1 MTQGDKKRLTPLDLR
16 RPNIK
21 QVQDMGE
28 LNLYVIQDNLK
39 SLVWSHRG
47 QSRKSKEDTP
57 WEQVSLTFYPY
68 ADYEFVFEAIS
79 GSAYRSDIA
88 IDNIV
93 VSQNMCT
100 LCEGDGLFDCQSSKS
115 QLGLFTRTYFGH
127 NSAIFRSSSGKI
139 DI

>member
-1 MTQGDKKRLTPLDLR
+1 MTPFDSPSTPLDPISPQSEGVKLHNE
-16 RPNIK
+16 PNK
-21 QVQDMGE
+21 DMGE

-39 SLVWSHRG
+39 SLVWNHKG

-115 QLGLFTRTYFGH
+115 QLGFFT
-127 NSAIFRSSSGKI
+127 
-139 DI
+139 

>member
-1 MTQGDKKRLTPLDLR
+1 MHIE
-16 RPNIK
+16 PNI
-21 QVQDMGE
+21 DMGE

-39 SLVWSHRG
+39 SLVWNHQG

-115 QLGLFTRTYFGH
+115 QLGFFTRLCLTDQFH
-127 NSAIFRSSSGKI
+127 FRWSNTTLF
-139 DI
+139 

>member
-1 MTQGDKKRLTPLDLR
+1 
-16 RPNIK
+16 
-21 QVQDMGE
+21 MGK

-39 SLVWSHRG
+39 SLVWSHQG

-88 IDNIV
+88 IDDIV

-115 QLGLFTRTYFGH
+115 QLGLFKQNYSPSTATTLQNHCETLTLYINLIKPYILVLECG
-127 NSAIFRSSSGKI
+127 
-139 DI
+139 

>member
-1 MTQGDKKRLTPLDLR
+1 
-16 RPNIK
+16 
-21 QVQDMGE
+21 MGE

-39 SLVWSHRG
+39 SLVWNHQG

-115 QLGLFTRTYFGH
+115 QLGFFTRLRQISFKIVQRDYFDD
-127 NSAIFRSSSGKI
+127 SFLFR
-139 DI
+139 

>member
-1 MTQGDKKRLTPLDLR
+1 
-16 RPNIK
+16 
-21 QVQDMGE
+21 MGE

-39 SLVWSHRG
+39 SLVWNHQG

-57 WEQVSLTFYPY
+57 WKQVSLTFYPY

-88 IDNIV
+88 IDNII

-115 QLGLFTRTYFGH
+115 QLGLFTRLCLTNEFH
-127 NSAIFRSSSGKI
+127 LRWLNIRLFS
-139 DI
+139 